1 MIRVMIADDQRE
13 LTDGIRAVLEC
24 DPEIRVVGVAPG
36 GKELLGLLKDA
47 SCDLILMDVR
57 MPGMNGV
64 LATREVKRLYPEI
77 KIVILTTFDDSE
89 YILDAMN
96 YGASGYLL
104 KDTGGETLIASVKNA
119 MKGEFILPA
128 RVAQKI
134 ASAATK
140 VKRNRELTLKET
152 FGFSDR
158 ETEIALM
165 ILEGFNNRQIAS
177 ALILTEGTCRNYISS
192 VYEKVGADSRQ
203 EAAEKMKQA
212 IGEE

>member
-1 MIRVMIADDQRE
+1 MIRVMIADDQKE

-24 DPEIRVVGVAPG
+24 DPEIRVMGVAPG

-119 MKGEFILPA
+119 MKGEFVLPA

-140 VKRNRELTLKET
+140 VKRDRELTLRER

-177 ALILTEGTCRNYISS
+177 ALILSEGTCRNYISA

-203 EAAEKMKQA
+203 KAAEKMKQA
-212 IGEE
+212 IGEG

>member
-1 MIRVMIADDQRE
+1 MIRVMIADDQKE

-24 DPEIRVVGVAPG
+24 DPEIHVVGVAPG

-119 MKGEFILPA
+119 MKGEFVLPA

-140 VKRNRELTLKET
+140 VKCDRELTLRER

-177 ALILTEGTCRNYISS
+177 ALILSEGTCRNYISA

-212 IGEE
+212 IGEG